1 MPLIGVDTMPV
12 SVDGACFWNRK
23 LIAVEAAAF
32 PIATCLER
40 SGGTVCRPSTSQTK
54 HFANQPVCFSH
65 SLLVLISTIDVS
77 KTFPLADVMSAR
89 FYSGRRWCHCLVLL
103 QLFLAK

>member
-12 SVDGACFWNRK
+12 SVDGPCFWNRK

-40 SGGTVCRPSTSQTK
+40 SGGTVCRPGLSPIRQAFRK
-54 HFANQPVCFSH
+54 PARMFFS
-65 SLLVLISTIDVS
+65 
-77 KTFPLADVMSAR
+77 
-89 FYSGRRWCHCLVLL
+89 
-103 QLFLAK
+103 LFVGLG